1 MMSEPKLVAPDRLS
15 PSSISTFRQCPLK
28 FKYSK
33 IDGLPD
39 APTDATVLGNFVHEV
54 LETMYALPPEQ
65 RTQETAKSLARQLWA
80 DSWGEKAA
88 SLIHSEK
95 ELNFFR
101 WTAWWCIENLWRLED
116 PINTSPWAIEE
127 HVEGVVG
134 GIRLHGY
141 IDRLFYE
148 NGVAK
153 ISDYKTGKTPKPK
166 YMGDK
171 FFQLIIYSQLLE
183 SIDIIPESMSL
194 ELLYLKDGVR
204 FEKVVSQEDVQEVIE
219 VIQEVREG
227 IDSRCKSGEFEPNK
241 SILCNWCGYKRIC
254 PAWQ

>member
-1 MMSEPKLVAPDRLS
+1 MSEPKLVAPDRLS

-39 APTDATVLGNFVHEV
+39 SPTDATVLGNFVHEV
-54 LETMYALPPEQ
+54 LETMYALPREQ
-65 RTQETAKSLARQLWA
+65 RTQETAKALARQLWS

-88 SLIHSEK
+88 SLIHTDK

-127 HVEGVVG
+127 HVEGEVG
-134 GIRLHGY
+134 GIRLHGF

-148 NGVAK
+148 DGVAK

-183 SIDIIPESMSL
+183 SIDIIPDSMSL

-204 FEKVVSQEDVQEVIE
+204 FEKTVTAEDVAEVVE
-219 VIQEVREG
+219 VVQEVREG
-227 IDSRCKSGEFEPNK
+227 IDARCKSGEFEPNK
-241 SILCNWCGYKRIC
+241 SILCNWCGYRRIC
-254 PAWQ
+254 PAWQR